1 MERKILMIIQDV
13 TPDEMM
19 FLIGL
24 MKGLKEEE
32 VDQFLFL
39 YKGKRRTTQEI
50 LLMTLIGF
58 LGIAG
63 IQRFMLKQTGMGII
77 YLLTFGFCYI
87 GTIVDLVNHK
97 NLTDSYNQEVAM
109 ESAQLMNVYK
119 SRSR

>member
-1 MERKILMIIQDV
+1 MERRILMIIQDV

-19 FLIGL
+19 FLVGL
-24 MKGLKEEE
+24 MKGLKDEE

-97 NLTDSYNQEVAM
+97 NLTDSYNQQVAM
-109 ESAQLMNVYK
+109 ESVQLMNIYK
-119 SRSR
+119 SRPL